1 LIVFSTDNGGPKP
14 GSNGV
19 LRDFKGSLYEGGVRG
34 CGFVNWPSR
43 VPSGVRIK
51 EPIHTVDW
59 YPTLV
64 NLAGGTLEQKL
75 PLDGRDAWPTLTKGA
90 PSPHDAILCVQSPA
104 AAAVRMGD
112 WKLVVV
118 RDGSG
123 VAGDQPPTPDKARKK
138 NRRKGRV
145 ELFDLKSDPGEAK
158 NLADQ
163 EPERVKTM
171 RARLDEFLRDAAPQR
186 G

>member
-1 LIVFSTDNGGPKP
+1 M
-14 GSNGV
+14 
-19 LRDFKGSLYEGGVRG
+19 RG
-34 CGFVNWPSR
+34 CGFVNWPGR
-43 VPSGVRIK
+43 VPSGKRIQ

-90 PSPHDAILCVQSPA
+90 PSPHDAILCVQSPN

-112 WKLVVV
+112 WKLLVV

-123 VAGDQPPTPDKARKK
+123 GGDEPPQTSPKSKK
-138 NRRKGRV
+138 KSRRDGRV
-145 ELFDLKSDPGEAK
+145 ELFDLKSDPAEGT
-158 NLADQ
+158 NLAEK
-163 EPERVKTM
+163 EPERVAAM
-171 RARLDEFLRDAAPQR
+171 RKRLDELLSGAVPPRNVAN
-186 G
+186 